1 MKHEQMVATNK
12 ATSRA
17 KIDKAMDKQLQI
29 MQKQIEKLKA
39 ENQELT
45 KSNQD
50 LQKALNKKDLAFI
63 KNLQFSCYSDLIS
76 YRVYIVYCVG
86 SLIKSNKY
94 YPQ

>member
-1 MKHEQMVATNK
+1 MKYEQMVATNK

-50 LQKALNKKDLAFI
+50 LTLQQK
-63 KNLQFSCYSDLIS
+63 Q
-76 YRVYIVYCVG
+76 
-86 SLIKSNKY
+86 
-94 YPQ
+94 

>member
-1 MKHEQMVATNK
+1 
-12 ATSRA
+12 
-17 KIDKAMDKQLQI
+17 

-63 KNLQFSCYSDLIS
+63 KNL
-76 YRVYIVYCVG
+76 
-86 SLIKSNKY
+86 
-94 YPQ
+94 